1 MNQEIY
7 QDGLKHLLQVEPNF
21 KKFNPAKEIN
31 FFLRPEGFE
40 GIASLVI
47 EQQISVQAAE
57 SIKKR
62 VFKLMQNISS
72 NEFLKLNEI
81 DLREAGLSR
90 PKISYLHGVA
100 CLESDGILN
109 FDDIKKLDDLSAR
122 KELCKI
128 RGIGE
133 WTADCYLMA
142 SLGRSDIWPVGDI
155 GLQES
160 VRKLK
165 NLKERPNVEDMTSLA
180 REWRPFRSI
189 AANLLWAD
197 YDEYN

>member
-1 MNQEIY
+1 MNQVIY
-7 QDGLKHLLQVEPNF
+7 KDGLKHLLKVEPNF
-21 KKFNPAKEIN
+21 KKFNPTKEIN

-40 GIASLVI
+40 GVASLVI

-62 VFKLMQNISS
+62 VFNLMQSISS
-72 NEFLKLNEI
+72 KEFLKLNED
-81 DLREAGLSR
+81 DLRQVGLSR

-109 FDDIKKLDDLSAR
+109 FSSIKKLDDLLAR
-122 KELCKI
+122 RELCKI

-142 SLGRSDIWPVGDI
+142 SLGRTDIWPVGDI

-160 VRKLK
+160 VKKLK

-197 YDEYN
+197 YD

>member
-1 MNQEIY
+1 MNQKIY

-72 NEFLKLNEI
+72 KEFLKLHEI

-180 REWRPFRSI
+180 REWRTFRSI

>member
-7 QDGLKHLLQVEPNF
+7 QEGLKHLLQVEPNF

-72 NEFLKLNEI
+72 KEFLKLNEI

>member
-72 NEFLKLNEI
+72 KEFLKLNEI

-90 PKISYLHGVA
+90 PKISYLQGVA

>member
-7 QDGLKHLLQVEPNF
+7 QDGLKYLLQVEPNF
-21 KKFNPAKEIN
+21 KKFNPAKEIS

-62 VFKLMQNISS
+62 VFNLMQNISS
-72 NEFLKLNEI
+72 KEFLKLNEI

>member
-7 QDGLKHLLQVEPNF
+7 QEGLKHLLQVEPNF
-21 KKFNPAKEIN
+21 KKFKSAKEIN

-72 NEFLKLNEI
+72 KEFLKLNEI

-160 VRKLK
+160 IRKLK

>member
-62 VFKLMQNISS
+62 IFKLMQNISS
-72 NEFLKLNEI
+72 KEFLKLNEI

-109 FDDIKKLDDLSAR
+109 FDNIKKLDDLSAR

>member
-1 MNQEIY
+1 MNQKIY

-72 NEFLKLNEI
+72 KDFLKLNEI

>member
-1 MNQEIY
+1 MNQETY
-7 QDGLKHLLQVEPNF
+7 QNGLKHLLQIEPNF
-21 KKFNPAKEIN
+21 KKFNPAKKIN

-57 SIKKR
+57 SIKRR
-62 VFKLMQNISS
+62 VFDLMHNISS
-72 NEFLKLNEI
+72 KEFLKLNEI
-81 DLREAGLSR
+81 DLRQAGLSR
-90 PKISYLHGVA
+90 PKISYLHGIA
-100 CLESDGILN
+100 CLESDGLLN
-109 FDDIKKLDDLSAR
+109 FETIKQLDDISAR

-142 SLGRSDIWPVGDI
+142 SLGRADIWPIGDI

>member
-7 QDGLKHLLQVEPNF
+7 QEGLKHLLQVEPNF

-72 NEFLKLNEI
+72 KEFLKLNEI

-100 CLESDGILN
+100 CLESNGILN

>member
-1 MNQEIY
+1 MNQKIY
-7 QDGLKHLLQVEPNF
+7 QDGLKYLLQVEPNF

-72 NEFLKLNEI
+72 KEFLKLHEI